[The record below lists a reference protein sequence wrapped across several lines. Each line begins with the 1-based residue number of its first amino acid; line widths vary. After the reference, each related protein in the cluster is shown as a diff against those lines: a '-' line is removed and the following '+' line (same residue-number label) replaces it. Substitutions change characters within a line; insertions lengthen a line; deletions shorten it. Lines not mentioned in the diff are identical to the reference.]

1 MDKSNT
7 LNSPPSTTVANGIF
21 IRGIVVSN
29 RAKTFARKD
38 GSGISVVVEH
48 EIALQPGVVIWTRY
62 LDPKIDLGLKL
73 DGDKVLEYPK
83 LKEFQTVNLK
93 AQRIRTDE
101 HTGQVI
107 IKQGELID

>member
-1 MDKSNT
+1 M
-7 LNSPPSTTVANGIF
+7 
-21 IRGIVVSN
+21 
-29 RAKTFARKD
+29 
-38 GSGISVVVEH
+38 
-48 EIALQPGVVIWTRY
+48 
-62 LDPKIDLGLKL
+62 GLKL
-73 DGDKVLEYPK
+73 DGDKVLECPK